1 MSVKQGLTVKVLK
14 FNYSAVPCMDQVTVF
29 FSNWILLVNKVLRK
43 LLGRW
48 AKPVGNTAGC

>member
-48 AKPVGNTAGC
+48 AKPVGNTAGY

>member
-1 MSVKQGLTVKVLK
+1 MSVKQSLTVKVLK
-14 FNYSAVPCMDQVTVF
+14 INYSVVSCMDQVTVF
-29 FSNWILLVNKVLRK
+29 FSNCILLVNKVLRK